1 MNNKLS
7 IEEFRKYKE
16 QLQKIIEDF
25 KNNYEVMKNNPSYN
39 EAQEEEKL
47 FQIKNIKVCFLDIFL
62 NLVTR

>member
-39 EAQEEEKL
+39 KAQEEEKRS
-47 FQIKNIKVCFLDIFL
+47 V
-62 NLVTR
+62 

>member
-16 QLQKIIEDF
+16 QLQKIIDDF

-39 EAQEEEKL
+39 EAQEEEKSIAAY
-47 FQIKNIKVCFLDIFL
+47 FKIE
-62 NLVTR
+62 

>member
-16 QLQKIIEDF
+16 QLQKIIDDF

-39 EAQEEEKL
+39 EAQEEAKSIAPILKL
-47 FQIKNIKVCFLDIFL
+47 NKIFL
-62 NLVTR
+62 VMI